1 MSEKIY
7 YFNPGHET
15 AVINGSPFYTAPA
28 NVVSMQQELAFLPA
42 WYAGKDD
49 LVLVEGKDSYY
60 SYPNEIFPQ
69 LAKPIINEDL
79 ERYSTNKISLW
90 GISPQAIHYFEEVN
104 TELDIN
110 LQLPQWHKEYVYL
123 NSRQAAKDC
132 LSDIINLIPE
142 IRSDILPQF
151 YTNIEDIA
159 NIVNNSTYQLLAKA
173 PYSSSGR
180 GLLWLPATGLTRTE
194 NQILH
199 GIIKKQGCVS
209 VEKVLNKQID
219 FAMEFMADGQGNIDF
234 AGYSLFETNTKGG
247 YERNYIDSQENI
259 EKLLSSKIPLEL
271 LESVKEKLKSILSKK
286 YAYLYEGCIGVDMM
300 IYLDNNEYKLH
311 PCIEINMR
319 YNMGYL
325 TIQLSKNFVS
335 PQSQGYFYLDFSPQK
350 GEIYKNHLQMQEKHP
365 LQLENNKITKG
376 YLSLCPID
384 EDSRYRA
391 YVCIGHP

>member
-1 MSEKIY
+1 MSKKIY

-49 LVLVEGKDSYY
+49 LVLIEEKNSYY
-60 SYPNEIFPQ
+60 SYLNEIFPQ
-69 LAKPIINEDL
+69 LAKPIAKEDL
-79 ERYSTNKISLW
+79 ERFSGSNIPLW
-90 GISPQAIHYFEEVN
+90 GISPQAIHYFKEIN

-110 LQLPQWHKEYVYL
+110 LSLPQWHKEYVYL
-123 NSRQAAKDC
+123 NSRQAARDC
-132 LSDIINLIPE
+132 LSEIINSIPE
-142 IRSDILPQF
+142 IRSDILPLF
-151 YTNIEDIA
+151 YTNIDDISNA
-159 NIVNNSTYQLLAKA
+159 VNNSTYQLLAKA

-180 GLLWLPATGLTRTE
+180 GLLWLPTTGLTRTE

-199 GIIKKQGCVS
+199 GIIKKQGSVS
-209 VEKVLNKQID
+209 VEKVLDKHID
-219 FAMEFMADGQGNIDF
+219 FAMEFMADDKGNIEF
-234 AGYSLFETNTKGG
+234 AGYSLFETNKKGG
-247 YERNYIDSQENI
+247 YERNYINSQENI
-259 EKLLSSKIPLEL
+259 ENQLSSKISLEL
-271 LESVKEKLKSILSKK
+271 LESVKEKLKSVLSEK

-300 IYLDNNEYKLH
+300 VYLDNEYKLH

-325 TIQLSKNFVS
+325 AIQLSKNFIS

-350 GEIYKNHLQMQEKHP
+350 GEIYKSHLHMQEKYP
-365 LQLENNKITKG
+365 LQVDSSKITKG

-391 YVCIGHP
+391 YVCINCP